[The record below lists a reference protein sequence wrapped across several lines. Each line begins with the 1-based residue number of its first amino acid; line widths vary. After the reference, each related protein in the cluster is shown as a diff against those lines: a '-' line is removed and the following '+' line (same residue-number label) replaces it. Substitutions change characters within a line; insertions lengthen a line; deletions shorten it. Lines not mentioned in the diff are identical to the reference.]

1 MNDKF
6 FTRKRGASPRLSEES
21 RARLAALSE
30 AEIEASA
37 QADEANPPVPV
48 DRLRKMA
55 IAREVRL
62 TRERLGLSQA
72 DFAARF
78 RISLG
83 RLRDYEQARTQPDIP
98 VLAFLRLLNED
109 RETAERLVR
118 ELEAQGLARE
128 YA

>member
-1 MNDKF
+1 MSDTF
-6 FTRKRGASPRLSEES
+6 FTRKRGGSPRLNDERRS
-21 RARLAALSE
+21 RLAALSE
-30 AEIEASA
+30 FEIEAGA
-37 QADEANPPVPV
+37 QADEDNPPVPP

-62 TRERLGLSQA
+62 IRERLGLSQA

-83 RLRDYEQARTQPDIP
+83 RLRDYEQARTQPDLP

-109 RETAERLVR
+109 RETAERLIR
-118 ELEAQGLARE
+118 ELEAQ
-128 YA
+128 

>member
-1 MNDKF
+1 MTEKI
-6 FTRKRGASPRLSEES
+6 FTRKRAGRPNLSDET

-30 AEIEASA
+30 AEVETGA
-37 QADEANPPVPV
+37 QTDKGNPPVPA

-62 TRERLGLSQA
+62 IRERLGLSQA

-83 RLRDYEQARTQPDIP
+83 RLRDYEQARTQPDLP

-109 RETAERLVR
+109 RATAERLVR
-118 ELEAQGLARE
+118 EIEAQGLARE